1 MQLSVLIIAKNE
13 SQHIA
18 DCLNSVAFADEC
30 IVIDDNSDDGTADIA
45 RQHGAV
51 VFTRAM
57 QGDFAG
63 QQNFAITQAVGDW
76 LLFLDCDERITTP
89 LATEI
94 TQVISSAKKAY
105 RIRRL
110 NHFAGQRVRFGT
122 LRSDSVCRLLPRENA
137 YFEGR
142 VHQKLKHPYPEKTL
156 KNAMLHYTYSSW
168 TQYYSKFEQYTRLS
182 AEQYYQ
188 QGKTAGFTK
197 DILLRPLWAF
207 IKMYAIHGGFLDG
220 RLGWLLAVNHYYYT
234 MTKYSRLY
242 SLQHFG
248 KDSL

>member
-1 MQLSVLIIAKNE
+1 
-13 SQHIA
+13 
-18 DCLNSVAFADEC
+18 
-30 IVIDDNSDDGTADIA
+30 
-45 RQHGAV
+45 
-51 VFTRAM
+51 M

-76 LLFLDCDERITTP
+76 LLFLDCDERITKP

-94 TQVISSAKKAY
+94 TQVINSAKKAY

-110 NHFAGQRVRFGT
+110 NHFAG
-122 LRSDSVCRLLPRENA
+122 ENA